1 MTQNPLIQYLN
12 TINSYT
18 NQILHPKKKKKTYN
32 VEISGGR
39 QREGRG
45 EVVEEKG
52 EGKKG
57 ERVG

>member
-1 MTQNPLIQYLN
+1 MIR
-12 TINSYT
+12 
-18 NQILHPKKKKKTYN
+18 
-32 VEISGGR
+32 ERGR

-57 ERVG
+57 EREIEDEREGEGEKRRWWAGGIVGGVLGQRRL

>member
-1 MTQNPLIQYLN
+1 MIR
-12 TINSYT
+12 
-18 NQILHPKKKKKTYN
+18 
-32 VEISGGR
+32 EGGR

-57 ERVG
+57 EREIEDEGEGEGEKRRWWAGGIAGGVLGRRQL